1 MINKKN
7 KKNYNH
13 QNKIVPKRN
22 LQAWLLKNI
31 KKLLI

>member
-13 QNKIVPKRN
+13 QNKIVPK
-22 LQAWLLKNI
+22 
-31 KKLLI
+31 KKFTSMVTEKY